1 MRSLRRVLVPLVLL
15 AGLAFRVDDGGATL
29 LPPHA
34 PPPPSALP
42 GPPPRLALPG
52 GVSPDDDGA
61 AAAASR
67 STEIAA
73 AGVRSTEIVAP
84 AAPRKQ
90 SLRELFVLPQPSRHE
105 PARIVSDE
113 AEAEPRSVLQFY
125 DNGTIQ
131 LVDRSS
137 QSPLWEIST
146 GPPLSDQITTAES
159 ALNYLIYPL
168 NGNENMNGNGTE
180 LWEVYNGNN
189 VMLPWKLEEF
199 VARSPYIRDS
209 VVTVGSKAS
218 TVFVVDAD
226 SGDIIYKRSIPAP
239 LNELEGPG
247 VEEASTKLNAR
258 TSDDSD
264 NIIVVVRTDYSLS
277 ASDLGKHLFNW
288 TRTSFTANYY
298 VKYNHPDM
306 LDQSSCMQGDIPCI
320 RTEGLPLA
328 LPDSVSANAIMLRDE
343 TQVIS
348 RDRKD
353 ALKPLQTSKKL
364 PKSAGKSKVVLD
376 DTQNQTYDDARS
388 HFISPDPE
396 TTNKSTRS
404 MYRWLFPVFPIF
416 LVIGYLLNLAS
427 SSKSC
432 RQFVIQLMKP
442 FMHDKKP
449 VDVRGRSEGTPKRR
463 KTWRKDALA
472 NGHETLT
479 VPDKE
484 SSDTDGSTEAPV
496 MEHSAQTDKGITDGR
511 GGRQIGKLYVSNKE
525 IGRGSNGTVVFEG
538 SYDGRQVAV
547 KRLLRSHN
555 DIAEKE
561 TQNLII
567 SDRDPNIVRLYGCEH
582 DSDFVYIS
590 LERCQCSLADLIQ
603 KCSSL
608 SSGESIANNNEVSI
622 SIKSKIPNVK
632 GIDME
637 LWTQDGLPSAQLLK
651 LMRDVVAGLV
661 HLHNLGIIHRD
672 LKPQNVLISTEGP
685 IRAKLSDMGISKL
698 LQDDMTSVSHHG
710 TGVGSSGWQA
720 PEQLRHGRQ
729 TRAMDLFSLGCLIF
743 YCITRGKHPFG
754 EYYERDMNIVNNRF
768 DLFVVDYIPE
778 AVHLISQLLHP
789 NPEMRPTAVYVMHHP
804 LFWSPELRL
813 SFLRDTSDRI
823 EKTSENDLIN
833 ALESIGPVAFGGKWG
848 DKLDAAL
855 VTDMGRYRKYNF
867 ESIRDLLRY
876 IRNKSG
882 HYRELSE
889 DLKAILGSLPEGYDR
904 YFASRFPKLLIE
916 VYKVMWVHCKEEEAF
931 SKYFNGSSV

>member
-1 MRSLRRVLVPLVLL
+1 
-15 AGLAFRVDDGGATL
+15 
-29 LPPHA
+29 
-34 PPPPSALP
+34 
-42 GPPPRLALPG
+42 
-52 GVSPDDDGA
+52 
-61 AAAASR
+61 
-67 STEIAA
+67 
-73 AGVRSTEIVAP
+73 
-84 AAPRKQ
+84 
-90 SLRELFVLPQPSRHE
+90 
-105 PARIVSDE
+105 
-113 AEAEPRSVLQFY
+113 
-125 DNGTIQ
+125 
-131 LVDRSS
+131 
-137 QSPLWEIST
+137 
-146 GPPLSDQITTAES
+146 
-159 ALNYLIYPL
+159 
-168 NGNENMNGNGTE
+168 MNGNGTE

-226 SGDIIYKRSIPAP
+226 NGEIIYKRSIPAP

-247 VEEASTKLNAR
+247 VEGAPPKLNAR

-298 VKYNHPDM
+298 MKYSHPDM
-306 LDQSSCMQGDIPCI
+306 LDQSSCLRGDIPCI

-328 LPDSVSANAIMLRDE
+328 LPDSDSANAIIVRDE
-343 TQVIS
+343 TPIIS
-348 RDRKD
+348 RDGTD
-353 ALKPLQTSKKL
+353 ALKSLQTSRKL
-364 PKSAGKSKVVLD
+364 PKVSGKSNFVLD
-376 DTQNQTYDDARS
+376 DAQNQTHDDARS
-388 HFISPDPE
+388 HFISPDPKA
-396 TTNKSTRS
+396 TNMPTRNT
-404 MYRWLFPVFPIF
+404 YRWFFPLFPIF
-416 LVIGYLLNLAS
+416 LVIGYLFSLMSAN
-427 SSKSC
+427 KTC
-432 RQFVIQLMKP
+432 RQFVIQLMRP
-442 FMHDKKP
+442 FMREKKP
-449 VDVRGRSEGTPKRR
+449 VDIRGRSEGTPNKRR
-463 KTWRKDALA
+463 KTRKKDGLV
-472 NGHETLT
+472 NGHETLSAS
-479 VPDKE
+479 DKE
-484 SSDTDGSTEAPV
+484 NNETGGSMEAPV
-496 MEHSAQTDKGITDGR
+496 RENSAVTDKGITGGLD
-511 GGRQIGKLYVSNKE
+511 GRQIGKLFVSNKE

-582 DSDFVYIS
+582 DNDFVYIS

-603 KCSSL
+603 KQSSL
-608 SSGESIANNNEVSI
+608 SSGESIANIEVSI
-622 SIKSKIPNVK
+622 SIKSKISNVK
-632 GIDME
+632 GVDVE
-637 LWTQDGLPSAQLLK
+637 LWMQDGLPSAQLLK
-651 LMRDVVAGLV
+651 LMRDVVAGLA

-672 LKPQNVLISTEGP
+672 LKPQNVLISADGP
-685 IRAKLSDMGISKL
+685 IRAKLSDMGISKR

-710 TGVGSSGWQA
+710 TGIGSSGWQA
-720 PEQLRHGRQ
+720 PEQLCHGRQ

-743 YCITRGKHPFG
+743 YCITKGKHPFG
-754 EYYERDMNIVNNRF
+754 EYYERDRNIVNNCF

-823 EKTSENDLIN
+823 EKTSETDLIN
-833 ALESIGPVAFGGKWG
+833 ALEGVGPVAFGGKWG
-848 DKLDAAL
+848 DKFDAAL

-882 HYRELSE
+882 HYRELS
-889 DLKAILGSLPEGYDR
+889 DDVKAILGSLPEGFDR

>member
-15 AGLAFRVDDGGATL
+15 AGLAFRVDDGGAAL

-34 PPPPSALP
+34 PPRPPALP
-42 GPPPRLALPG
+42 DPPPRLALPG
-52 GVSPDDDGA
+52 GAGPDDDGA

-73 AGVRSTEIVAP
+73 AGARSTEIVAP
-84 AAPRKQ
+84 AAPKKQ
-90 SLRELFVLPQPSRHE
+90 SLRELFVLPQPPRHE
-105 PARIVSDE
+105 PARVVSVE

-159 ALNYLIYPL
+159 GLNYLIYPL

-226 SGDIIYKRSIPAP
+226 SGEVIYKRSIPAP

-247 VEEASTKLNAR
+247 VEGAPTKLNAR

-306 LDQSSCMQGDIPCI
+306 LDQSSCMRGDIPCI

-328 LPDSVSANAIMLRDE
+328 LPDSVLANAIILRDE
-343 TQVIS
+343 TPLIP
-348 RDRKD
+348 RDGND
-353 ALKPLQTSKKL
+353 ALKPLQTSKKP

-376 DTQNQTYDDARS
+376 DTQNQTYDGARS
-388 HFISPDPE
+388 HLISPDPE

-404 MYRWLFPVFPIF
+404 TYRWLFPVFPIF
-416 LVIGYLLNLAS
+416 LVIGYLLSLAS

-442 FMHDKKP
+442 FMRDKKP
-449 VDVRGRSEGTPKRR
+449 VDIRGRSEGTPKRR
-463 KTWRKDALA
+463 KTRRKDVLA

-479 VPDKE
+479 VLDKE
-484 SSDTDGSTEAPV
+484 GSDTGGSTEAPDR
-496 MEHSAQTDKGITDGR
+496 ENSAQTDKGITGGF

-567 SDRDPNIVRLYGCEH
+567 SDRDPNIVRLYGCDH

-603 KCSSL
+603 KY
-608 SSGESIANNNEVSI
+608 SSGESVANNEVSV

-632 GIDME
+632 GIDVE

-672 LKPQNVLISTEGP
+672 LKPQNVLISAEGP
-685 IRAKLSDMGISKL
+685 IRAKLSDMGISKR

-889 DLKAILGSLPEGYDR
+889 DLKAILGSLPEGFDR
-904 YFASRFPKLLIE
+904 YFANRFPKLLIE

-931 SKYFNGSSV
+931 SKYFDGSWV

>member
-15 AGLAFRVDDGGATL
+15 AGLAFRVDDGGAALL
-29 LPPHA
+29 LPP
-34 PPPPSALP
+34 PPALP
-42 GPPPRLALPG
+42 APPPRLALPG
-52 GVSPDDDGA
+52 GAVPEHDGA
-61 AAAASR
+61 AASG

-73 AGVRSTEIVAP
+73 AGASSTGIVAP
-84 AAPRKQ
+84 AAPKKQ
-90 SLRELFVLPQPSRHE
+90 SLRELFVLPQPRRHE
-105 PARIVSDE
+105 PARAVSGE

-137 QSPLWEIST
+137 HSPLWEIST

-159 ALNYLIYPL
+159 GLNYLIYPL
-168 NGNENMNGNGTE
+168 NGNEDMNGNGTE

-189 VMLPWKLEEF
+189 VRLPWKLEEF

-226 SGDIIYKRSIPAP
+226 SGEIIYKRSIPAA

-247 VEEASTKLNAR
+247 IEGAPSKLNAR

-288 TRTSFTANYY
+288 TRTTFTANYY
-298 VKYNHPDM
+298 VKYNHPEM
-306 LDQSSCMQGDIPCI
+306 LDQSSCLRGDIPCI

-328 LPDSVSANAIMLRDE
+328 LPDSDANAIILKDG
-343 TQVIS
+343 TLIIS
-348 RDRKD
+348 RDDTD
-353 ALKPLQTSKKL
+353 ALKPLKTSKKL
-364 PKSAGKSKVVLD
+364 PKTADKSNIVLD
-376 DTQNQTYDDARS
+376 DAQNQTYDGAQS

-396 TTNKSTRS
+396 AQNQT
-404 MYRWLFPVFPIF
+404 YGWLFPVFPIF
-416 LVIGYLLNLAS
+416 LVIGYLLSLTSA
-427 SSKSC
+427 SKSC

-442 FMHDKKP
+442 FMRDKKP
-449 VDVRGRSEGTPKRR
+449 VDIRGRSEGTPKRR
-463 KTWRKDALA
+463 KTRKKDGLV
-472 NGHETLT
+472 NGHETGE
-479 VPDKE
+479 KE
-484 SSDTDGSTEAPV
+484 SGETGGSTDTPV
-496 MEHSAQTDKGITDGR
+496 RENSALTDKGVTDGLS
-511 GGRQIGKLYVSNKE
+511 GRQIGKLYVSNKE

-538 SYDGRQVAV
+538 SYGGRQVAV

-567 SDRDPNIVRLYGCEH
+567 SDRDPNIVRLYGCDH

-590 LERCQCSLADLIQ
+590 LERCHCSLADLIQ
-603 KCSSL
+603 KHSSL
-608 SSGESIANNNEVSI
+608 SSGDSIASNEVSI
-622 SIKSKIPNVK
+622 SINSKISNVK
-632 GIDME
+632 RIDVE

-672 LKPQNVLISTEGP
+672 LKPQNVLISVEGP
-685 IRAKLSDMGISKL
+685 IRAKLSDMGISKR

-710 TGVGSSGWQA
+710 TGFGSSGWQA
-720 PEQLRHGRQ
+720 PEQLCHGRQ

-743 YCITRGKHPFG
+743 YCITRGKHPF
-754 EYYERDMNIVNNRF
+754 
-768 DLFVVDYIPE
+768 
-778 AVHLISQLLHP
+778 
-789 NPEMRPTAVYVMHHP
+789 EMRPTAVYVMHHP

-813 SFLRDTSDRI
+813 LFLRDTSDRI
-823 EKTSENDLIN
+823 EKTSETDLID
-833 ALESIGPVAFGGKWG
+833 ALENIGPVAFGGKWG

-867 ESIRDLLRY
+867 ESTRDLLRY

-882 HYRELSE
+882 HYRELSD
-889 DLKAILGSLPEGYDR
+889 DLKAILGSLPEGFDR

>member
-34 PPPPSALP
+34 PPPPPALP

-52 GVSPDDDGA
+52 GASPDDDGA

-73 AGVRSTEIVAP
+73 AGARSTEIVAP
-84 AAPRKQ
+84 AAPKKQ
-90 SLRELFVLPQPSRHE
+90 SLRELFVLPQPPRHE
-105 PARIVSDE
+105 PARAVSGE

-159 ALNYLIYPL
+159 SLNYLIYPL
-168 NGNENMNGNGTE
+168 NGNENMIGNGTE

-247 VEEASTKLNAR
+247 VKEAPTKLNAR

-298 VKYNHPDM
+298 VKYNDPGM

-343 TQVIS
+343 TPVFS
-348 RDRKD
+348 RDGKD
-353 ALKPLQTSKKL
+353 ALKPHQTSKKP

-376 DTQNQTYDDARS
+376 DMQNQTYDDARS

-404 MYRWLFPVFPIF
+404 TYRWLFPVFPIF
-416 LVIGYLLNLAS
+416 LVIGYLLSLAS
-427 SSKSC
+427 SSKPC
-432 RQFVIQLMKP
+432 RQFIIQLMKP
-442 FMHDKKP
+442 FMRDKKP
-449 VDVRGRSEGTPKRR
+449 VDVRGKSEGTPKRR
-463 KTWRKDALA
+463 KTRRKDVLA

-479 VPDKE
+479 VPNKE
-484 SSDTDGSTEAPV
+484 SSDTGGSTEAPV
-496 MEHSAQTDKGITDGR
+496 REHSAQTDKGITDGL

-567 SDRDPNIVRLYGCEH
+567 SDRDPNIVRLYGREH

-603 KCSSL
+603 KYSSL
-608 SSGESIANNNEVSI
+608 YSGESIANNEVSI

-632 GIDME
+632 GIDVE

-672 LKPQNVLISTEGP
+672 LKPQNVLISTEGS
-685 IRAKLSDMGISKL
+685 IRAKLSDMGISKR

-789 NPEMRPTAVYVMHHP
+789 NPEMRPTALYVMHHP

-813 SFLRDTSDRI
+813 SFLRGTSDRI

-833 ALESIGPVAFGGKWG
+833 ALESTGPVAFGGKWG

-931 SKYFNGSSV
+931 IKYFIGSSV

>member
-15 AGLAFRVDDGGATL
+15 AGLAFRVDDGGAAL
-29 LPPHA
+29 LPPHHL
-34 PPPPSALP
+34 PPPRPALP
-42 GPPPRLALPG
+42 APPPRLALAGPE
-52 GVSPDDDGA
+52 DD
-61 AAAASR
+61 S
-67 STEIAA
+67 
-73 AGVRSTEIVAP
+73 RSTEIVAAAGARSSEVVAP
-84 AAPRKQ
+84 VAAPPKKQ
-90 SLRELFVLPQPSRHE
+90 RLRELFVLPKPSRHE
-105 PARIVSDE
+105 PAHVVSSE

-137 QSPLWEIST
+137 QSPLWEIAT
-146 GPPLSDQITTAES
+146 GPPLSDHITTTES
-159 ALNYLIYPL
+159 SLNYLIYPL
-168 NGNENMNGNGTE
+168 SANEDMNGNGTE

-189 VMLPWKLEEF
+189 EMLPWKLEEF
-199 VARSPYIRDS
+199 IARSPYIRDS

-226 SGDIIYKRSIPAP
+226 SGEIIYKRNIPAP

-247 VEEASTKLNAR
+247 VEAAPSKLNAR

-288 TRTSFTANYY
+288 TRTSFSASYY

-306 LDQSSCMQGDIPCI
+306 LDQSSCLQGDIPCI

-328 LPDSVSANAIMLRDE
+328 LPDSESPNAIVLRDE
-343 TQVIS
+343 TPIIS
-348 RDRKD
+348 RDGTD
-353 ALKPLQTSKKL
+353 ALKQIQNSRKL
-364 PKSAGKSKVVLD
+364 PKSPGKSNIVLD
-376 DTQNQTYDDARS
+376 DAQNQTHDSAQS
-388 HFISPDPE
+388 HLISPDPE
-396 TTNKSTRS
+396 ATNKSTRS
-404 MYRWLFPVFPIF
+404 TYRWLFPVLPIF
-416 LVIGYLLNLAS
+416 LIVCYLLSLTSA
-427 SSKSC
+427 SKSC
-432 RQFVIQLMKP
+432 RQFVIQLIKP
-442 FMHDKKP
+442 FMRDKKP
-449 VDVRGRSEGTPKRR
+449 VDIGGRSEGPPKRR
-463 KTWRKDALA
+463 KTRKKDGLV
-472 NGHETLT
+472 NGHETLS
-479 VPDKE
+479 VSDKE
-484 SSDTDGSTEAPV
+484 NSETGGSTEAPV
-496 MEHSAQTDKGITDGR
+496 RENSALEKGIRDGL

-590 LERCQCSLADLIQ
+590 LERCHCSLADLIQ
-603 KCSSL
+603 KHSSI
-608 SSGESIANNNEVSI
+608 SSRGSIDNEVSI
-622 SIKSKIPNVK
+622 SIKSKISNVK
-632 GIDME
+632 GVDAE
-637 LWTQDGLPSAQLLK
+637 LWTQDGLPSSQLLK

-672 LKPQNVLISTEGP
+672 LKPQNVLISAEGP
-685 IRAKLSDMGISKL
+685 IRAKLSDMGISKR

-710 TGVGSSGWQA
+710 TGIGSSGWQA

-754 EYYERDMNIVNNRF
+754 EYYERDMNIVNNHF
-768 DLFVVDYIPE
+768 DLFVVDHIPE

-789 NPEMRPTAVYVMHHP
+789 NPDMRPTAVYVMHHP

-823 EKTSENDLIN
+823 EKTSETDLIN
-833 ALESIGPVAFGGKWG
+833 ALESVGPVAFGGSGKWG

-931 SKYFNGSSV
+931 SKYFNGSLV

>member
-15 AGLAFRVDDGGATL
+15 AGLAFRVDDGGAAL
-29 LPPHA
+29 LPPA
-34 PPPPSALP
+34 
-42 GPPPRLALPG
+42 PPPRLALPG
-52 GVSPDDDGA
+52 GAVPEDDGA
-61 AAAASR
+61 AATSR
-67 STEIAA
+67 STDITA
-73 AGVRSTEIVAP
+73 AGASSTEIVAP
-84 AAPRKQ
+84 AAPKKQ
-90 SLRELFVLPQPSRHE
+90 SLRELFVLPQPRRHE
-105 PARIVSDE
+105 PARAVSGE
-113 AEAEPRSVLQFY
+113 SEAEPRSVLQFY
-125 DNGTIQ
+125 ENGTIQ

-159 ALNYLIYPL
+159 GLNYLIYPL
-168 NGNENMNGNGTE
+168 NGNEDMNGNGTE

-226 SGDIIYKRSIPAP
+226 SGEIIYKRSIPAA

-247 VEEASTKLNAR
+247 VEGAPSKLNAR

-264 NIIVVVRTDYSLS
+264 NIVVVVRTDYSLS

-306 LDQSSCMQGDIPCI
+306 LDQSSCLRGDIPCI

-328 LPDSVSANAIMLRDE
+328 LPDSDSATAIILRDG
-343 TQVIS
+343 TPIIS
-348 RDRKD
+348 RDDTD
-353 ALKPLQTSKKL
+353 ALKSLKTAKKL
-364 PKSAGKSKVVLD
+364 PKTAGKSNVVLD
-376 DTQNQTYDDARS
+376 DAQNQTYDGARS
-388 HFISPDPE
+388 HFTSPDPE
-396 TTNKSTRS
+396 ATNNSTRNT
-404 MYRWLFPVFPIF
+404 YRWLFPVFPIF
-416 LVIGYLLNLAS
+416 LVIGYLLSLTSA
-427 SSKSC
+427 SKSC

-442 FMHDKKP
+442 FMRDNKP
-449 VDVRGRSEGTPKRR
+449 VDIRGRSEGTPKRR
-463 KTWRKDALA
+463 KTRKKDGLV
-472 NGHETLT
+472 NGHETLS
-479 VPDKE
+479 VSEKE
-484 SSDTDGSTEAPV
+484 SSETGGSTEAPV
-496 MEHSAQTDKGITDGR
+496 RENSALTDKGVTDGL

-567 SDRDPNIVRLYGCEH
+567 SDRDPNIVRLYGCDH

-590 LERCQCSLADLIQ
+590 LERCHCSLADLIQ
-603 KCSSL
+603 KHSSL
-608 SSGESIANNNEVSI
+608 SSGESIASNEFSI
-622 SIKSKIPNVK
+622 SIKSKISNGK
-632 GIDME
+632 RIDVE

-710 TGVGSSGWQA
+710 TGFGSSGWQA
-720 PEQLRHGRQ
+720 PEQLRRDRQ

-813 SFLRDTSDRI
+813 LFLRDTSDRI
-823 EKTSENDLIN
+823 EKTSETDLID
-833 ALESIGPVAFGGKWG
+833 ALENIGPVAFGGKWG
-848 DKLDAAL
+848 DELDVAL

-867 ESIRDLLRY
+867 ESTRDLLRY

-882 HYRELSE
+882 HYRELSD
-889 DLKAILGSLPEGYDR
+889 DLKAILGSLPEGFDR

>member
-1 MRSLRRVLVPLVLL
+1 MRSLRRVLVPLILL

-34 PPPPSALP
+34 PPPPPALP

-52 GVSPDDDGA
+52 GASTDDDGA

-73 AGVRSTEIVAP
+73 AGARSTEIVAP
-84 AAPRKQ
+84 AAPKKQ
-90 SLRELFVLPQPSRHE
+90 SLRELFVLPQPPRHE
-105 PARIVSDE
+105 PARVVSGE

-159 ALNYLIYPL
+159 SLNYLIYPL

-247 VEEASTKLNAR
+247 VEEAPTKLNAR

-298 VKYNHPDM
+298 VKYNHPGM

-343 TQVIS
+343 TPVFS
-348 RDRKD
+348 RDGKD
-353 ALKPLQTSKKL
+353 ALKPHQTSKKP

-376 DTQNQTYDDARS
+376 DMQNQTYDDARS

-404 MYRWLFPVFPIF
+404 TYRWLFPVFPIF
-416 LVIGYLLNLAS
+416 LVIGYLLSLAS

-432 RQFVIQLMKP
+432 RQFIIQLMKP
-442 FMHDKKP
+442 FMRDKKP
-449 VDVRGRSEGTPKRR
+449 VDVRGKSEGTPKRR
-463 KTWRKDALA
+463 KTRRKDVLA

-479 VPDKE
+479 VPNKE
-484 SSDTDGSTEAPV
+484 SSDTGGSTEAPV
-496 MEHSAQTDKGITDGR
+496 REHSAQTDKGITDGL

-567 SDRDPNIVRLYGCEH
+567 SDRDPNIVRLYGREH

-603 KCSSL
+603 KYSSL
-608 SSGESIANNNEVSI
+608 YSGESIANNEVSI

-632 GIDME
+632 GIDVE

-661 HLHNLGIIHRD
+661 HLHNLGILHRD
-672 LKPQNVLISTEGP
+672 LKPQNVLISTEGS
-685 IRAKLSDMGISKL
+685 IRAKLSDMGISKR

-720 PEQLRHGRQ
+720 PEQLLHGRQ

-833 ALESIGPVAFGGKWG
+833 ALESTGPVAFGGKWG

-931 SKYFNGSSV
+931 IKYFIGSSV

>member
-15 AGLAFRVDDGGATL
+15 AGLAFRVDDGGAALL
-29 LPPHA
+29 LPP
-34 PPPPSALP
+34 PPALP
-42 GPPPRLALPG
+42 APPPRLALPG
-52 GVSPDDDGA
+52 GAVPEHDGA
-61 AAAASR
+61 AASG

-73 AGVRSTEIVAP
+73 AGASSTGIVAP
-84 AAPRKQ
+84 AAPKKQ
-90 SLRELFVLPQPSRHE
+90 SLRELFVLPQPRRHE
-105 PARIVSDE
+105 PARAVSGE

-137 QSPLWEIST
+137 HSPLWEIST

-159 ALNYLIYPL
+159 GLNYLIYPL
-168 NGNENMNGNGTE
+168 NGNEDMNGNGTE

-189 VMLPWKLEEF
+189 VRLPWKLEEF

-226 SGDIIYKRSIPAP
+226 SGEIIYKRSIPAA

-247 VEEASTKLNAR
+247 IEGAPSKLNAR

-288 TRTSFTANYY
+288 TRTTFTANYY
-298 VKYNHPDM
+298 VKYNHPEM
-306 LDQSSCMQGDIPCI
+306 LDQSSCLRGDIPCI

-328 LPDSVSANAIMLRDE
+328 LPDSDANAIILKDG
-343 TQVIS
+343 TLIIS
-348 RDRKD
+348 RDDTD
-353 ALKPLQTSKKL
+353 ALKPLKTSKKL
-364 PKSAGKSKVVLD
+364 PKTADKSNIVLD
-376 DTQNQTYDDARS
+376 DAQNQTYDGAQS

-396 TTNKSTRS
+396 AQNQT
-404 MYRWLFPVFPIF
+404 YGWLFPVFPIF
-416 LVIGYLLNLAS
+416 LVIGYLLSLTSA
-427 SSKSC
+427 SKSC

-442 FMHDKKP
+442 FMRDKKP
-449 VDVRGRSEGTPKRR
+449 VDIRGRSEGTPKRR
-463 KTWRKDALA
+463 KTRKKDGLV
-472 NGHETLT
+472 NGHETGE
-479 VPDKE
+479 KE
-484 SSDTDGSTEAPV
+484 SGETGGSTDTPV
-496 MEHSAQTDKGITDGR
+496 RENSALTDKGVTDGLS
-511 GGRQIGKLYVSNKE
+511 GRQIGKLYVSNKE

-538 SYDGRQVAV
+538 SYGGRQVAV

-567 SDRDPNIVRLYGCEH
+567 SDRDPNIVRLYGCDH

-590 LERCQCSLADLIQ
+590 LERCHCSLADLIQ
-603 KCSSL
+603 KHSSL
-608 SSGESIANNNEVSI
+608 SSGDSIASNEVSI
-622 SIKSKIPNVK
+622 SINSKISNVK
-632 GIDME
+632 RIDVE

-672 LKPQNVLISTEGP
+672 LKPQNVLISVEGP
-685 IRAKLSDMGISKL
+685 IRAKLSDMGISKR

-710 TGVGSSGWQA
+710 TGFGSSGWQA
-720 PEQLRHGRQ
+720 PEQLCHGRQ

-813 SFLRDTSDRI
+813 LFLRDTSDRI
-823 EKTSENDLIN
+823 EKTSETDLID
-833 ALESIGPVAFGGKWG
+833 ALENIGPVAFGGKWG

-867 ESIRDLLRY
+867 ESTRDLLRQY
-876 IRNKSG
+876 LG
-882 HYRELSE
+882 HCQR
-889 DLKAILGSLPEGYDR
+889 DLIATSQAD
-904 YFASRFPKLLIE
+904 FQS
-916 VYKVMWVHCKEEEAF
+916 C
-931 SKYFNGSSV
+931 

>member
-15 AGLAFRVDDGGATL
+15 VGLAFRVDDGGAAH
-29 LPPHA
+29 LPPHH
-34 PPPPSALP
+34 PPPPPALP
-42 GPPPRLALPG
+42 GPPSRLALPG
-52 GVSPDDDGA
+52 VAGPEDDG

-73 AGVRSTEIVAP
+73 AGARSTEVVAP
-84 AAPRKQ
+84 AAPKKQ
-90 SLRELFVLPQPSRHE
+90 SLRELFVVPKPPRHE
-105 PARIVSDE
+105 PARAVSGE

-146 GPPLSDQITTAES
+146 GPPLSDHITTAES
-159 ALNYLIYPL
+159 GLNYLIYPL

-226 SGDIIYKRSIPAP
+226 NGEIIYKRSIPAP

-247 VEEASTKLNAR
+247 VEGAPPKLNAR

-298 VKYNHPDM
+298 MKYSHPDM
-306 LDQSSCMQGDIPCI
+306 LDQSSCLRGDIPCI

-328 LPDSVSANAIMLRDE
+328 LPDSDSANAIILRDE
-343 TQVIS
+343 TPIIS
-348 RDRKD
+348 RDGTD
-353 ALKPLQTSKKL
+353 TLKSLQTSRKL
-364 PKSAGKSKVVLD
+364 PKVSGKSNFVLD
-376 DTQNQTYDDARS
+376 DAQNQTHDDARS
-388 HFISPDPE
+388 HFISPDPKA
-396 TTNKSTRS
+396 TNMPTRNT
-404 MYRWLFPVFPIF
+404 YRWFFPLFPIF
-416 LVIGYLLNLAS
+416 LVIGYLFSLMSAN
-427 SSKSC
+427 KTC
-432 RQFVIQLMKP
+432 RQFVIQLMRP
-442 FMHDKKP
+442 FMREKKP
-449 VDVRGRSEGTPKRR
+449 VDIRGRSEGTPNKRR
-463 KTWRKDALA
+463 KTRKKDGLV
-472 NGHETLT
+472 NGHETLSAS
-479 VPDKE
+479 DKE
-484 SSDTDGSTEAPV
+484 SNETGGSMEAPV
-496 MEHSAQTDKGITDGR
+496 RENSAVTDKGITGGLD
-511 GGRQIGKLYVSNKE
+511 GRQIGKLFVSNKE

-547 KRLLRSHN
+547 KRLLHSHN

-582 DSDFVYIS
+582 DNDFVYIS

-603 KCSSL
+603 KQSSL
-608 SSGESIANNNEVSI
+608 SSGESIANIEVSI
-622 SIKSKIPNVK
+622 SIKSKFSNVK
-632 GIDME
+632 GVDVE
-637 LWTQDGLPSAQLLK
+637 LWMQDGLPSAQLLK
-651 LMRDVVAGLV
+651 LMRDVVAGLA

-672 LKPQNVLISTEGP
+672 LKPQNVLISADGP
-685 IRAKLSDMGISKL
+685 IRAKLSDMGISKR

-710 TGVGSSGWQA
+710 TGIGSSGWQA
-720 PEQLRHGRQ
+720 PEQLCHGRQ

-743 YCITRGKHPFG
+743 YCITKGKHPFG
-754 EYYERDMNIVNNRF
+754 EYYERDRNIVNNCF

-823 EKTSENDLIN
+823 EKTSETDLIN
-833 ALESIGPVAFGGKWG
+833 ALEGVGPVAFGGKWG
-848 DKLDAAL
+848 DKFDAAL

-882 HYRELSE
+882 HYRELS
-889 DLKAILGSLPEGYDR
+889 DDVKAILGSLPEGFDR

>member
-15 AGLAFRVDDGGATL
+15 AGLAFRVDDGGAALL
-29 LPPHA
+29 LPP
-34 PPPPSALP
+34 PPALP
-42 GPPPRLALPG
+42 APPPRLALPG
-52 GVSPDDDGA
+52 GAVPEHDGA
-61 AAAASR
+61 AASG

-73 AGVRSTEIVAP
+73 AGASSTGIVAP
-84 AAPRKQ
+84 AAPKKQ
-90 SLRELFVLPQPSRHE
+90 SLRELFVLPQPRRHE
-105 PARIVSDE
+105 PARAVSGE

-137 QSPLWEIST
+137 HSPLWEIST

-159 ALNYLIYPL
+159 GLNYLIYPL
-168 NGNENMNGNGTE
+168 NGNEDMNGNGTE

-189 VMLPWKLEEF
+189 VRLPWKLEEF

-226 SGDIIYKRSIPAP
+226 SGEIIYKRSIPAA

-247 VEEASTKLNAR
+247 IEGAPSKLNAR

-288 TRTSFTANYY
+288 TRTTFTANYY
-298 VKYNHPDM
+298 VKYNHPEM
-306 LDQSSCMQGDIPCI
+306 LDQSSCLRGDIPCI

-328 LPDSVSANAIMLRDE
+328 LPDSDANAIILKDG
-343 TQVIS
+343 TLIIS
-348 RDRKD
+348 RDDTD
-353 ALKPLQTSKKL
+353 ALKPLKTSKKL
-364 PKSAGKSKVVLD
+364 PKTADKSNIVLD
-376 DTQNQTYDDARS
+376 DAQNQTYDGAQS

-396 TTNKSTRS
+396 AQNQT
-404 MYRWLFPVFPIF
+404 YGWLFPVFPIF
-416 LVIGYLLNLAS
+416 LVIGYLLSLTSA
-427 SSKSC
+427 SKSC

-442 FMHDKKP
+442 FMRDKKP
-449 VDVRGRSEGTPKRR
+449 VDIRGRSEGTPKRR
-463 KTWRKDALA
+463 KTRKKDGLV
-472 NGHETLT
+472 NGHETGE
-479 VPDKE
+479 KE
-484 SSDTDGSTEAPV
+484 SGETGGSTDTPV
-496 MEHSAQTDKGITDGR
+496 RENSALTDKGVTDGLS
-511 GGRQIGKLYVSNKE
+511 GRQIGKLYVSNKE

-538 SYDGRQVAV
+538 SYGGRQVAV

-567 SDRDPNIVRLYGCEH
+567 SDRDPNIVRLYGCDH

-590 LERCQCSLADLIQ
+590 LERCHCSLADLIQ
-603 KCSSL
+603 KHSSL
-608 SSGESIANNNEVSI
+608 SSGDSIASNEVSI
-622 SIKSKIPNVK
+622 SINSKISNVK
-632 GIDME
+632 RIDVE

-672 LKPQNVLISTEGP
+672 LKPQNVLISVEGP
-685 IRAKLSDMGISKL
+685 IRAKLSDMGISKR

-710 TGVGSSGWQA
+710 TGFGSSGWQA
-720 PEQLRHGRQ
+720 PEQLCHGRQ

-743 YCITRGKHPFG
+743 YCITR
-754 EYYERDMNIVNNRF
+754 
-768 DLFVVDYIPE
+768 
-778 AVHLISQLLHP
+778 VHLISQLLHP

-813 SFLRDTSDRI
+813 LFLRDTSDRI
-823 EKTSENDLIN
+823 EKTSETDLID
-833 ALESIGPVAFGGKWG
+833 ALENIGPVAFGGKWG

-867 ESIRDLLRY
+867 ESTRDLLRY

-882 HYRELSE
+882 HYRELSD
-889 DLKAILGSLPEGYDR
+889 DLKAILGSLPEGFDR